1 MHMHTWKTHVV
12 FIKARNALSTEYH
25 FRGTSYHC
33 NEPRFMLKCTRCAH
47 TCHTTNHRTTTRS
60 SAYSAPLA
68 YFTSDSLSRNLGVD
82 VPLIFRADY
91 RGKRALAPGQ
101 FSAGGRIFGRR
112 TILSTFEGRN
122 WTGTSGWKRVNW

>member
-47 TCHTTNHRTTTRS
+47 TCHTTNHSLLRVLCSTRLLYQRF
-60 SAYSAPLA
+60 ALEK
-68 YFTSDSLSRNLGVD
+68 SRG
-82 VPLIFRADY
+82 
-91 RGKRALAPGQ
+91 
-101 FSAGGRIFGRR
+101 
-112 TILSTFEGRN
+112 
-122 WTGTSGWKRVNW
+122 